1 MAALVELGG
10 VGTEQAF
17 LNALWAAIDVNN
29 LKCCQCGSQI
39 DLRCGLARTFCL
51 RSQCVAEGQLCSCS
65 AIIEVPTLDD
75 QLIIY
80 HRHMDCLFQST
91 QYVAISHV
99 WHRDVA
105 DAQCNKQNST
115 VQISDVARVI
125 RDVPARVCQG
135 VFEGLGKRVEIWHD
149 YISVPQWQDEA
160 KWAIIQAIPQIFKQ
174 AILTTAYL
182 SDLDVASISAMRK
195 GSSPYERCCG
205 ISNVCN
211 AKWFSRVWTAME
223 FTQSHT
229 IRFMTK
235 DFILVN
241 THLHGS
247 SEDHD
252 LFEEIEQKWS
262 TEMREDGI
270 AMGIEAM
277 VGMGYNLVPW
287 QLGPLNLV
295 RLHNRNGH
303 RNSFAI
309 AHELLSRRCVTC
321 PREFLHILLGILK
334 TGQTEKDLSEDMSEA
349 LLQVARRCLSDGDL
363 SPLFMVPAA
372 AQGLLNERKVRNYG
386 YIDLDTFALGAE
398 EGMPS
403 YGNVIF
409 NVAGEHPI
417 VQAERLGTIQRI
429 ARDHWH
435 KNVKERFLILVRLTI
450 EVTGVDVDS
459 FVRTL
464 GGRLYGQETRK
475 IFDHLSKE
483 GRRSLLEGRLSI
495 LRDTLPDLNLTFGFV
510 LGENPVLC
518 VRKHQTE
525 SSSQYTV
532 NLAEYLGNNDGKFS
546 TGSDKFHLSARA
558 IRLNGTTLTAQL
570 KTRDCRWLT
579 DRVDVRSFIT
589 YSSKETEEDL
599 DLVADAMGL
608 SNRVLD
614 SRVTPLSPFEFL
626 NSHGGTIHLGPQS
639 AVVTVSCPACCQE
652 FLIRTALFSNESQM
666 AGLTAWRIAG
676 LKYKFSFEGGAGFVL
691 NNGRIVGRFLWAS
704 ETCDCLKLEEVEVL
718 LSDLPVPRGNQ
729 YQYGS
734 SQNTGWI
741 PVHSGMNFEN
751 VVV

>member
-1 MAALVELGG
+1 MAALVDLGG
-10 VGTEQAF
+10 VGTEQVF

-29 LKCCQCGSQI
+29 LKCCQCYSQI

-51 RSQCVAEGQLCSCS
+51 RSQCVAEGQQCSYS

-80 HRHMDCLFQST
+80 HRHMECLFQFT
-91 QYVAISHV
+91 EYVAISHV

-105 DAQCNKQNST
+105 DAQYHKKKST
-115 VQISDVARVI
+115 VQISDVARII

-135 VFEGLGKRVEIWHD
+135 VFQGLGKGVEIWHD

-160 KWAIIQAIPQIFKQ
+160 KWAIIQAIPQIFER
-174 AILTTAYL
+174 AMLTTAYL
-182 SDLDVASISAMRK
+182 SDLDVASISAMRE
-195 GSSPYERCCG
+195 GSSSSERCRG
-205 ISNVCN
+205 ISNICN

-223 FTQSHT
+223 FTQSDT

-235 DFILVN
+235 DFVLVN
-241 THLHGS
+241 KHLHS
-247 SEDHD
+247 SPEHHD
-252 LFEEIEQKWS
+252 LFEEIKHKWS
-262 TEMREDGI
+262 TELREAGI
-270 AMGIEAM
+270 AIRIEAM

-295 RLHNRNGH
+295 RRHNKDGI

-321 PREFLHILLGILK
+321 PRDFFHGLLGILK

-349 LLQVARRCLSDGDL
+349 LLQVARRCLRNGDL

-372 AQGLLNERKVRNYG
+372 AQGLLNERKVRSYG

-398 EGMPS
+398 EGMLS
-403 YGNVIF
+403 DSKVLF
-409 NVAGEHPI
+409 NVTGEHPI
-417 VQAERLGTIQRI
+417 VKAERIGMIQRI
-429 ARDHWH
+429 VRDYWH

-483 GRRSLLEGRLSI
+483 GRRSLLESRLSI

-510 LGENPVLC
+510 LGENPVLY
-518 VRKHQTE
+518 VRKHRTE

-532 NLAEYLGNNDGKFS
+532 NLAEYLGNDDGKFS
-546 TGSDKFHLSARA
+546 IGWDQFHLSARA
-558 IRLNGTTLTAQL
+558 IRLDGTTLTAQL
-570 KTRDCRWLT
+570 KTRDGRWLT

-614 SRVTPLSPFEFL
+614 SRVTPLSPLEFL
-626 NSHGGTIHLGPQS
+626 NSHGGTIHLGSQT
-639 AVVTVSCPACCQE
+639 AVVRVSCPACCQE
-652 FLIRTALFSNESQM
+652 FLIRTAFFSNESQV
-666 AGLTAWRIAG
+666 ADLTAWRIPG
-676 LKYKFSFEGGAGFVL
+676 LKYEFSLEGGAGFVL

-704 ETCDCLKLEEVEVL
+704 ETCDCHKLEEVEVL

-729 YQYGS
+729 FEYGS
-734 SQNTGWI
+734 SPNTGWI
-741 PVHSGMNFEN
+741 AVAQ
-751 VVV
+751 

>member
-10 VGTEQAF
+10 VGTEQAV

-29 LKCCQCGSQI
+29 LKCCQCRSQI
-39 DLRCGLARTFCL
+39 DLRDGLARTFCL
-51 RSQCVAEGQLCSCS
+51 RSQFVTEGQLGSCS

-75 QLIIY
+75 QLIIC
-80 HRHMDCLFQST
+80 HRHMDCLFKWT

-105 DAQCNKQNST
+105 DAQSNKEKST
-115 VQISDVARVI
+115 AQTSDVARII

-135 VFEGLGKRVEIWHD
+135 VFKGLGKRVEIWHD

-160 KWAIIQAIPQIFKQ
+160 KWAIIQAIPQIFKR

-195 GSSPYERCCG
+195 GSSSYERCCG

-223 FTQSHT
+223 FAQSHT
-229 IRFMTK
+229 IRFMAK

-241 THLHGS
+241 KHLHGS

-262 TEMREDGI
+262 TELGEAGI
-270 AMGIEAM
+270 AIRIEAM

-295 RLHNRNGH
+295 RRLNKDGV

-309 AHELLSRRCVTC
+309 AYELLSRRCVTC
-321 PREFLHILLGILK
+321 PRDFLHVLLGILK

-349 LLQVARRCLSDGDL
+349 LLQVARRCLRNGDF
-363 SPLFMVPAA
+363 SPLFMMPAA
-372 AQGLLNERKVRNYG
+372 AQGLLNERRVRSYG

-398 EGMPS
+398 EEMPS
-403 YGNVIF
+403 DRKVLF
-409 NVAGEHPI
+409 NVTGEHPI
-417 VQAERLGTIQRI
+417 VKAERIGTIQRI
-429 ARDHWH
+429 VRDCWH

-483 GRRSLLEGRLSI
+483 GRRSLLESRLSI

-510 LGENPVLC
+510 PGENPVLC

-532 NLAEYLGNNDGKFS
+532 NLAEYLGNDDGKFRI
-546 TGSDKFHLSARA
+546 GWDKFHLSARA
-558 IRLNGTTLTAQL
+558 IELDGTTLTAQL
-570 KTRDCRWLT
+570 KTRDGRWLN

-614 SRVTPLSPFEFL
+614 SKMTPLSPWEFL
-626 NSHGGTIHLGPQS
+626 NSHGNTVHLGSQS
-639 AVVTVSCPACCQE
+639 AVVRVSCPACCQK
-652 FLIRTALFSNESQM
+652 FLIRTALFSNESQV
-666 AGLTAWRIAG
+666 ADLTAWRIPG
-676 LKYKFSFEGGAGFVL
+676 LKYKYSLKGGAGFVL

-704 ETCDCLKLEEVEVL
+704 ETCDCRKLEEVEVL
-718 LSDLPVPRGNQ
+718 LSDLPVPQGNQ
-729 YQYGS
+729 YEYGS

-741 PVHSGMNFEN
+741 PVTQ
-751 VVV
+751 

>member
-10 VGTEQAF
+10 VSTEQAF
-17 LNALWAAIDVNN
+17 LNARWAAIDVNN
-29 LKCCQCGSQI
+29 LKCCQCRSQI
-39 DLRCGLARTFCL
+39 DLRDGLARFFCL
-51 RSQCVAEGQLCSCS
+51 RSQFVTEGQLGSCS
-65 AIIEVPTLDD
+65 GIIEVPTLDD

-80 HRHMDCLFQST
+80 HRHMDCLFEST

-105 DAQCNKQNST
+105 DAQCNKTKST
-115 VQISDVARVI
+115 VQISDVARII

-135 VFEGLGKRVEIWHD
+135 VFKGLGKRVEIWHD

-160 KWAIIQAIPQIFKQ
+160 KRAIIQAIPQIFER
-174 AILTTAYL
+174 AMLTTAYL

-195 GSSPYERCCG
+195 GSSSYERCCG
-205 ISNVCN
+205 ISNICN

-223 FTQSHT
+223 FTQSDT

-235 DFILVN
+235 DFVLVN
-241 THLHGS
+241 EHLHSS
-247 SEDHD
+247 SEHHD

-262 TEMREDGI
+262 TELREAGI
-270 AMGIEAM
+270 AIRIEAM

-287 QLGPLNLV
+287 QLGPLDLV
-295 RLHNRNGH
+295 RRHNKDGF

-309 AHELLSRRCVTC
+309 AYELLSRRCVTC
-321 PREFLHILLGILK
+321 PRDFFHGLLGILK

-349 LLQVARRCLSDGDL
+349 LLQVARRCLRNGDL

-372 AQGLLNERKVRNYG
+372 AQGLLNERKVRSYG
-386 YIDLDTFALGAE
+386 YIDLDTFGIGAE

-403 YGNVIF
+403 DSKVLF
-409 NVAGEHPI
+409 NVTGEHPI
-417 VQAERLGTIQRI
+417 VKAERIGTIKRI
-429 ARDHWH
+429 ERDCWH
-435 KNVKERFLILVRLTI
+435 MNVKERFLILVRLTI

-483 GRRSLLEGRLSI
+483 GRRRLLESRLSI

-532 NLAEYLGNNDGKFS
+532 NLAEYLGNDDGKFS
-546 TGSDKFHLSARA
+546 IGWDKFHLSARA

-570 KTRDCRWLT
+570 KTRDGRWLT

-608 SNRVLD
+608 STRVLG
-614 SRVTPLSPFEFL
+614 SKMTPLSPFEFL
-626 NSHGGTIHLGPQS
+626 NSHGGTIHFGSQS
-639 AVVTVSCPACCQE
+639 AVVSVSCPACGQE
-652 FLIRTALFSNESQM
+652 FLIRTALFSNESQV
-666 AGLTAWRIAG
+666 ADLTAWRIPG
-676 LKYKFSFEGGAGFVL
+676 LKFGFSLKGGAGFVL
-691 NNGRIVGRFLWAS
+691 NDGRIVGRFLWAS
-704 ETCDCLKLEEVEVL
+704 ETCDCDKLEKVEVL

-741 PVHSGMNFEN
+741 PVAQ
-751 VVV
+751 

>member
-29 LKCCQCGSQI
+29 LKCCQCDSQI

-51 RSQCVAEGQLCSCS
+51 RSQCVAEGQQCSYS

-80 HRHMDCLFQST
+80 HRHMECLFQFT
-91 QYVAISHV
+91 EYVAISHV

-105 DAQCNKQNST
+105 DAQYNKKEST
-115 VQISDVARVI
+115 VQISDVARII

-160 KWAIIQAIPQIFKQ
+160 KWAIIQAIPQIFER
-174 AILTTAYL
+174 AMLTTAYL
-182 SDLDVASISAMRK
+182 SDLDVASISEMLE
-195 GSSPYERCCG
+195 GSSSSERCRG
-205 ISNVCN
+205 ISNICN

-223 FTQSHT
+223 FTQSDT

-235 DFILVN
+235 DFVLVN
-241 THLHGS
+241 KHLHSS
-247 SEDHD
+247 SEHHD
-252 LFEEIEQKWS
+252 LLEEIGQKWS
-262 TEMREDGI
+262 TELREAGI
-270 AMGIEAM
+270 AMRIEAM

-295 RLHNRNGH
+295 RRHNKDGI

-321 PREFLHILLGILK
+321 PRDFFHGLLGILK

-349 LLQVARRCLSDGDL
+349 LLQVARRCLRNGDL

-372 AQGLLNERKVRNYG
+372 AQGLLNERKVRSYG
-386 YIDLDTFALGAE
+386 YIDLDTFGIGAE

-403 YGNVIF
+403 DSKVLF
-409 NVAGEHPI
+409 NVTGEHPI
-417 VQAERLGTIQRI
+417 VKAERIGTIQRI
-429 ARDHWH
+429 VRDCWH
-435 KNVKERFLILVRLTI
+435 MNVKERFLILVRLTI

-475 IFDHLSKE
+475 IFGHLSKE
-483 GRRSLLEGRLSI
+483 GRRSLLESRLSI

-532 NLAEYLGNNDGKFS
+532 NLAEYLGNDDGKFS
-546 TGSDKFHLSARA
+546 IGWDKFHLSARA

-570 KTRDCRWLT
+570 KTRDGRWLT

-614 SRVTPLSPFEFL
+614 SKMTPLSPLEFL
-626 NSHGGTIHLGPQS
+626 NSHGGTIHLGSQS
-639 AVVTVSCPACCQE
+639 AVVSVSCPACGQE
-652 FLIRTALFSNESQM
+652 FLIRTALFSNESQV
-666 AGLTAWRIAG
+666 ADLTAWRIPG
-676 LKYKFSFEGGAGFVL
+676 LKYGFSLKGGAGFVL

-704 ETCDCLKLEEVEVL
+704 ETCDCDKLEEVEVL

-741 PVHSGMNFEN
+741 PVAQ
-751 VVV
+751 